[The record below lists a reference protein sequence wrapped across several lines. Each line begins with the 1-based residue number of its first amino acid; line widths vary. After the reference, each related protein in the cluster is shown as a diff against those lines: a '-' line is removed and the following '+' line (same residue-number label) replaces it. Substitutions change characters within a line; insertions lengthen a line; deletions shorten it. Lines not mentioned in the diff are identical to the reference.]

1 MSSSG
6 RIAIIPA
13 RGGSKRIPRKNI
25 LPFAG
30 RPMLFYAI
38 EAARCS
44 GLFDHIVVS
53 TDDEEVAKIARRLG
67 AEVPFMRPH
76 ELADDSTPTVPV
88 IAHAISV
95 CRALGWRVDLAC
107 CIYPAVPLLQAM
119 HLADALELLSRS
131 DVPYTF
137 PVLAFRSP
145 IQRAL
150 RREADG
156 RSTPFQ
162 PEHTQ
167 TRTQDLPPAYH
178 DAGQFYW
185 GRAAAWLDGLPLH
198 RHAHTTVLD
207 DSSAIDID
215 TPADWARAEALFRQA
230 RHLHPP
236 HPLHPPHH
244 APAALAAAITAS
256 AP

>member
-1 MSSSG
+1 MSTG
-6 RIAIIPA
+6 RIAVIPA

-25 LPFAG
+25 LHFAG
-30 RPMLFYAI
+30 RPMLYYAFDT
-38 EAARCS
+38 ARRS
-44 GLFDHIVVS
+44 GLFDHIIVS

-67 AEVPFMRPH
+67 AEVPFTRPH

-88 IAHAISV
+88 IAHAIGA
-95 CRALGWRVDLAC
+95 CRALGWRVDIAC
-107 CIYPAVPLLQAM
+107 CIYPAVPLLQTE
-119 HLADALELLSRS
+119 HLVEALELLNHS

-150 RREADG
+150 RRDANG
-156 RSTPFQ
+156 RCTPFQ

-185 GRAAAWLDGLPLH
+185 GRADAWLDGLPLH

-230 RHLHPP
+230 RLHT
-236 HPLHPPHH
+236 
-244 APAALAAAITAS
+244 APAAAA
-256 AP
+256 